1 MRKIRRRRTGE
12 PAQPTPAPAPA
23 PPPPPPPRTAEE
35 LVGGR
40 SGIGA
45 AMWALTRRKLREL
58 EGTKWVANEARR
70 QLRELKGRRWEKAT
84 EKTRVKEAERRAR
97 KEMARE
103 AEERARKSLAD
114 RIEKETGKRYAE
126 STLRKHAAAGTTPGT
141 ADGDKMVRQAAIDNA
156 GSIDKFAR
164 SRGMTHSAVVRWRD
178 HGGDLPEQ
186 YPDSLLLLVDFIATL
201 LSKGARYKEDQLWSV
216 EIVVTGD
223 DVALV
228 LEAERTGDYSQVIPL
243 IADLAAEQFPWT
255 GVADREF
262 LVTEIVAITILR

>member
-1 MRKIRRRRTGE
+1 MRKIRRRRSGE
-12 PAQPTPAPAPA
+12 PAPPPPAPA
-23 PPPPPPPRTAEE
+23 PPPPPPPQTAED

-45 AMWALTRRKLREL
+45 AIWGLTRRKLREL

-84 EKTRVKEAERRAR
+84 EKARFKEAEKRAR
-97 KEMARE
+97 KEMAKE
-103 AEERARKSLAD
+103 AQQRARSEMAK

-126 STLRKHAAAGTTPGT
+126 STLRKHAAAGTTPGSL
-141 ADGDKMVRQAAIDNA
+141 DGEKMARQAAIDNA
-156 GSIDKFAR
+156 GSIDKFAVAH
-164 SRGMTHSAVVRWRD
+164 GMTRSAVVRWRD
-178 HGGDLPEQ
+178 HGGALPEQ

-223 DVALV
+223 AVALV
-228 LEAERTGDYSQVIPL
+228 LEAERTGDYSQVIPI

-255 GVADREF
+255 GAADREF